1 MNTLKDRIKEIR
13 KYYKLNQEEFGEKI
27 GVSRYVIVNI
37 ELDRVEPKEL
47 IINHIC
53 DIYSINKEWL
63 LTGQGSMLKETKTSL
78 LKSLALEYDLDDID
92 ISIIK
97 NYMDLSK
104 QQRQSF
110 IAMLK
115 SIVSLPD
122 DKKTYQEKLDEVA
135 TELAAEEKGKIY
147 TVSTITN
154 TTNEN
159 TNEKIS

>member
-1 MNTLKDRIKEIR
+1 MQTIKDRIKEIR

-53 DIYSINKEWL
+53 DIYSVNKEWL
-63 LTGQGSMLKETKTSL
+63 LTGNGSMLKETKNTL
-78 LKSLALEYDLDDID
+78 LKTLALEYDLDDID

-97 NYMDLSK
+97 NYMESSK
-104 QQRQSF
+104 GQRKNF
-110 IAMLK
+110 VTLLK
-115 SIVSLPD
+115 ALANTPD
-122 DKKTYQEKLDEVA
+122 DKKSYTEKMEQVSNELLASEKA
-135 TELAAEEKGKIY
+135 TKY
-147 TVSTITN
+147 TVSTTTN
-154 TTNEN
+154 TTNDI

>member
-1 MNTLKDRIKEIR
+1 MKTLKDRIKEIR

-53 DIYSINKEWL
+53 DIYSVNKEWL
-63 LTGQGSMLKETKTSL
+63 LTGKGTMLKETKTSL
-78 LKSLALEYDLDDID
+78 LKSLALEYDLDDVD

-104 QQRQSF
+104 NQRQNF

-115 SIVSLPD
+115 SIIAPPD
-122 DKKTYQEKLDEVA
+122 NQKTYKQKLDEVA
-135 TELAAEEKGKIY
+135 NELAAEEKGKTY
-147 TVSTITN
+147 TASTITN
-154 TTNEN
+154 ITNEN